1 MVYCENEDNMAI
13 VECNNVTGKFKI
25 VETGFF
31 ENSQDAPEK
40 FNAIIEINVHGT
52 LILYND
58 STDFRRFIEKLT
70 PEQEDEYYKK
80 WYLFAGGH
88 LEDFEEE

>member
-1 MVYCENEDNMAI
+1 MAI
-13 VECNNVTGKFKI
+13 VECNDVTGKLKI

-40 FNAIIEINVHGT
+40 FNAIIEINTHGT

-70 PEQEDEYYKK
+70 PDQEKKYYEK
-80 WYLFAGGH
+80 WYVFAGGN